1 MATLYLVRHGETAWN
16 RAGRWQGQHDEPLS
30 DVGVAQADAIAAR
43 LGTKAFA
50 SLHASDLARAWSTAL
65 AIGAAIGLDPIADER
80 LREVDV
86 GEWRGLTP
94 GETEQRH
101 PHGFA
106 RWRAGGTGWR
116 DGETYAAMR
125 VRAVEVVEEILLAA
139 DPDARILVVTHG
151 GVVRA
156 LVLHA
161 LGLADEQRRSLGT
174 GPTGTLTLIE
184 ADRKEHWRL
193 LSFNDAGHLPEG
205 SGR

>member
-151 GVVRA
+151 GVVRNFSKGPFPQVA
-156 LVLHA
+156 LVA
-161 LGLADEQRRSLGT
+161 ECRSQNYCFPNWT
-174 GPTGTLTLIE
+174 FSKTVNVHFKTDQKFICAQP
-184 ADRKEHWRL
+184 
-193 LSFNDAGHLPEG
+193 AGRE
-205 SGR
+205 